1 MLWLLFYHWL
11 WWGDF
16 IDISFCSAAGQTITV
31 SSISIISVILFITL
45 FQGSSREV
53 VESFKATWVYL
64 CPTFWILSLLPF
76 LCFVSIYWVWQILY
90 RYRECDR
97 KVLFLL
103 TAVLSSVHTAL
114 SVKCIQE
121 QREFFKMR
129 FSFFYGL
136 DTRRE
141 REEKRT
147 CWEKKKKCCWSLS
160 SFVSCFISL
169 SPWKPL
175 LVRCSIFLHL
185 GGWENWMPVSV
196 PMLIAFY
203 FCTQVAYPDQC
214 VHMTGDAI
222 WQALPSSFTLFLFLF
237 CSVSKRPVVQRWQ
250 TRWKSGSPF

>member
-1 MLWLLFYHWL
+1 M
-11 WWGDF
+11 
-16 IDISFCSAAGQTITV
+16 
-31 SSISIISVILFITL
+31 
-45 FQGSSREV
+45 
-53 VESFKATWVYL
+53 
-64 CPTFWILSLLPF
+64 
-76 LCFVSIYWVWQILY
+76 YWVWQILY

-147 CWEKKKKCCWSLS
+147 CWEKKKKKCCWSLS

-203 FCTQVAYPDQC
+203 FCTQVAIQTSVC
-214 VHMTGDAI
+214 I
-222 WQALPSSFTLFLFLF
+222 WQEMPFGKHYHPPLLCFSFCFVAFQKGQLYSAGKHTGSLALHFRTCLRGLPEG
-237 CSVSKRPVVQRWQ
+237 Q
-250 TRWKSGSPF
+250 TNPTGLLPTQTQLLRKQWLAQGKGKIF